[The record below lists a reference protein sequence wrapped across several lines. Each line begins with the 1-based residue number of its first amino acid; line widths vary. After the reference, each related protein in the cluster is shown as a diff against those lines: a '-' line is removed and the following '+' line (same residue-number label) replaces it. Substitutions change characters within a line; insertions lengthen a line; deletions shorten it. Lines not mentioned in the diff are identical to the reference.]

1 MRATEGA
8 LATLRQQ
15 NEALQRDVDRFQ
27 QRERLLK
34 EARARVWVS
43 VRVMSPILPPDAIWG
58 PAPCGRRSAL

>member
-1 MRATEGA
+1 MSPLGTLTLVRLQAVRATEGA

-34 EARARVWVS
+34 EVRARV
-43 VRVMSPILPPDAIWG
+43 RVQVISPVQ
-58 PAPCGRRSAL
+58 S